1 MQAVASGVLGCS
13 RFRGRR
19 RCGSWPART
28 RAGHPQCSA
37 CSTGRPRGRQPSQA
51 PGQHSSLRRP
61 SCLHAPAPA
70 HCQQQMCQ
78 QPDPP
83 LSPPPQQLWAQ
94 LLQAR
99 SRERTSVVDLTE
111 SQMEPMQS
119 ERKTVEHS
127 TASAMESRKHEA
139 RGCVGRT
146 RAAPDSQKALRVQSL
161 RQELAAAEG
170 VVSELRAWLA
180 DAEAELEAQDQ

>member
-1 MQAVASGVLGCS
+1 MSILIATSAGDEQAGCPVQAVASGVLGCS

-99 SRERTSVVDLTE
+99 SVSAQVLSISQRARWSPCKAKGRQLSTLQQAPWSLE
-111 SQMEPMQS
+111 SMKRGAVWEG
-119 ERKTVEHS
+119 HS
-127 TASAMESRKHEA
+127 QTPR
-139 RGCVGRT
+139 RRCGCSPCGRSWL
-146 RAAPDSQKALRVQSL
+146 P
-161 RQELAAAEG
+161 
-170 VVSELRAWLA
+170 LRALS
-180 DAEAELEAQDQ
+180 QN